1 VELIVLL
8 ASDAP
13 SRALGVRWL
22 GAMLMIALAGLFAL
36 VLLTMVRRMM
46 RQSAARRT
54 TAARP
59 SAWEAAGKRAR
70 PEGGDAYLP
79 STLLGGDGGGKSG
92 KRGDDGGSPRHDP
105 DSNSNDGDAGGGGG
119 GGGGGDGGGD

>member
-1 VELIVLL
+1 MELIVLL

-36 VLLTMVRRMM
+36 VLLTMVRRMV
-46 RQSAARRT
+46 RQNAARRT

-79 STLLGGDGGGKSG
+79 TTLLGGGGGGKSG
-92 KRGDDGGSPRHDP
+92 KRGDDGSPRHDH
-105 DSNSNDGDAGGGGG
+105 DSDGDGGDG
-119 GGGGGDGGGD
+119 GGGGGDGGGN